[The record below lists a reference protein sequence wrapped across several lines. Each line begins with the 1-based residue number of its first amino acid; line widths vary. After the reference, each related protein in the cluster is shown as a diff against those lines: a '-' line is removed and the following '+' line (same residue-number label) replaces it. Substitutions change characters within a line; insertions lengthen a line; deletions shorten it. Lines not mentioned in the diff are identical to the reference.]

1 MAKPTSINCA
11 ECRYAIGTHDG
22 KSTTN
27 KTIRCKNCG
36 KYNLYHV
43 DVDKTEIVK
52 EPQRTTGSGMRF
64 Y

>member
-11 ECRYAIGTHDG
+11 ECGYAIGTHDG
-22 KSTTN
+22 KSKID
-27 KTIRCKNCG
+27 KTMRCTNCG
-36 KYNLYHV
+36 KYNLFHA
-43 DVDKTEIVK
+43 DTGNTEIVK